1 MVGRRSAGEG
11 GIYQDVRRG
20 LWIYQVSYKEAQEGR
35 KRKKF
40 AAKTK
45 QAAMEKGN
53 AFLLSTGVKMDT
65 NRAEETVSDWVD
77 EWLEKYAKL
86 RLRPRTV
93 EKYKSTFKC
102 YILPQLGLTR
112 LCDLNMQQV
121 QKHFN
126 SLLMDGRMDGKGLAP
141 STVNAARRYFAQVI
155 DDAIREGILMKNPVR
170 MSKAPR
176 IQRKEIVVLDKF
188 EIDNLVKA
196 AGEIDHSFMSVMM
209 PELVSFTVRTGLR
222 QGEVFGLKWEDVDF
236 INGCIFV
243 KRSLAHVVGKGA
255 VFQETKTKAS
265 RRRVLLM
272 PEDVEALK
280 RYREWQRN
288 YADDL
293 GDMFEWHNLVFTSP
307 FGAPISPTNFS
318 RRYFKPLIKKCR
330 IADGFTF
337 HCLRHTHATLLL
349 QQGVNPKI
357 VQERLGHSSIKVTM
371 DTYSHVLPDMQK
383 QAVEALGRVF
393 G

>member
-1 MVGRRSAGEG
+1 MARRTSGEG
-11 GIYQDVRRG
+11 VIYQDKKRS
-20 LWIYQVSYKEAQEGR
+20 LWIYQVSFKDDKGIR

-40 AAKTK
+40 AGKTR
-45 QAAMEKGN
+45 QAAIEKGN
-53 AFLLSTGVKMDT
+53 DFLISAGAKIDT
-65 NRAEETVSDWVD
+65 SRGEMSLKAWVD
-77 EWLEKYAKL
+77 DWLVNYAKS
-86 RLRPRTV
+86 RLRPRTL
-93 EKYKSTFKC
+93 EKYSSSFKN
-102 YILPQLGLTR
+102 YILPQFGGMR
-112 LCDLNMQQV
+112 LCDLNMFNI
-121 QKHFN
+121 QKHLN
-126 SLLMDGRMDGKGLAP
+126 ALLVDGRSDGKGLSP
-141 STVNAARRYFAQVI
+141 STVSAARRYFAQAI
-155 DDAIREGILMKNPVR
+155 DDAIREGILMQNPVR
-170 MSKAPR
+170 LTKAPR

-196 AGEIDHSFMSVMM
+196 AGEIDHDFMRVMM
-209 PELVSFTVRTGLR
+209 PALISFTVRTGLR

-236 INGCIFV
+236 VNACVFV

-280 RYREWQRN
+280 VYREWQRT
-288 YADDL
+288 YADEL
-293 GDMFEWHNLVFTSP
+293 GDVFEWHNLVFTSP

-383 QAVEALGRVF
+383 QAVEALGKLF

>member
-1 MVGRRSAGEG
+1 MARRTAGEG
-11 GIYQDVRRG
+11 VIYQDKIRS
-20 LWIYQVSYKEAQEGR
+20 LWIYQVSFKDDKGKR

-40 AAKTK
+40 AAKTR
-45 QAAMEKGN
+45 QEAMDKGIS
-53 AFLLSTGVKMDT
+53 FLVSTGAKVDT
-65 NRAEETVSDWVD
+65 SRAEMTVAEWISDW
-77 EWLEKYAKL
+77 LLRLAKP
-86 RLRPRTV
+86 RLRPRTL
-93 EKYKSTFKC
+93 EKYISSFKN

-112 LCDLNMQQV
+112 LCDLNTVIIQN
-121 QKHFN
+121 HFN
-126 SLLMDGRMDGKGLAP
+126 TLLIDGRSDNRGLSP
-141 STVNAARRYFAQVI
+141 STVSAARRYFALAI
-155 DDAIREGILMKNPVR
+155 DDAIREGIMVQNPVR
-170 MSKAPR
+170 MTKAPR
-176 IQRKEIVVLDKF
+176 IQRREIVVLDKF

-196 AGEIDHSFMSVMM
+196 AGEIDHPFMSVMM
-209 PELVSFTVRTGLR
+209 PVLISLAVRTGLR

-236 INGCIFV
+236 INTCVMV
-243 KRSLAHVVGKGA
+243 KRSLAHVVGRGA
-255 VFQETKTKAS
+255 VFQETKTKTS
-265 RRRVLLM
+265 RRKVLLM
-272 PEDVEALK
+272 SEDVEMLQK
-280 RYREWQRN
+280 YRKWQRS
-288 YADDL
+288 YAEDL

-383 QAVEALGRVF
+383 QAVEALGKLF